1 MHDISLPAGQLAS
14 SLPFGQS
21 LAPSHLLEKD
31 MHDWGWKLV
40 ILPYVAISL
49 VQSNWSL
56 EQQPPSSV
64 PPGQSSLPSHLLH
77 GSMHVVSLLRFG
89 MPGYIIGQA
98 VRPRE
103 QTIWKE
109 MIKNLYRWIT
119 LKFIPRILNYG
130 EKLKICCNELTAN
143 STRL

>member
-1 MHDISLPAGQLAS
+1 
-14 SLPFGQS
+14 
-21 LAPSHLLEKD
+21 

-64 PPGQSSLPSHLLH
+64 PPGQSSLPSHLLQ
-77 GSMHVVSLLRFG
+77 GSMHVVSVLRFG

-98 VRPRE
+98 IRPRE

-109 MIKNLYRWIT
+109 MIKKLSRWIT
-119 LKFIPRILNYG
+119 LWW
-130 EKLKICCNELTAN
+130 EKNLYLELWFLSKA
-143 STRL
+143 